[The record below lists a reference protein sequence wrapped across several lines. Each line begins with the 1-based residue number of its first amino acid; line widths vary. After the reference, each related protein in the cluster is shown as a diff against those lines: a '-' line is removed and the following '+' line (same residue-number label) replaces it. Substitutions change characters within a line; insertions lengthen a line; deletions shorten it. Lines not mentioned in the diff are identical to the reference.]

1 MKIPSKFLVILL
13 LIGAMSIIIIFL
25 MATAVKFFPGWLVNV
40 TFVWLVFLAGY
51 AMGRFS
57 K

>member
-1 MKIPSKFLVILL
+1 MNAPSKLLVMLLL
-13 LIGAMSIIIIFL
+13 LIAMSVVILFL

-51 AMGRFS
+51 AMGRFG

>member
-1 MKIPSKFLVILL
+1 MNAPSKLLVMLLL
-13 LIGAMSIIIIFL
+13 LIAMSVVIIFL
-25 MATAVKFFPGWLVNV
+25 MATAVNFFPSWLVNV
-40 TFVWLVFLAGY
+40 TFVWLTFLAGY

>member
-1 MKIPSKFLVILL
+1 MNAPSKLLVILL
-13 LIGAMSIIIIFL
+13 LFIAMSVVILFL